1 MDCPKCRYDND
12 DTNRFCIQ
20 CGSPLPEVT
29 EEAPPPVAQPPSL
42 EREVRDLRAEV
53 TTIRQTLARHGI
65 PIPEVRTEGGAEP
78 AEFKAGDFSEE
89 MAQSAVPATHA
100 AAASGAG
107 PATAPVAQSPQERTP
122 RLPSDLEQWLGGNW
136 LGLVGAVAVAIG
148 MGFFLK
154 LAFDNN
160 WVGESGRV
168 GLGVVVGIALLGA
181 GSYWQRRYPAW
192 ARSVTGGGVAVLYLS
207 IFAAFSLYDLIGT
220 TTAFAFMALV
230 TVTTVALALRYESTA
245 IAVLGII
252 GGFLTPVM
260 LREDL
265 PGQRALLAYV
275 LLLDVGVL
283 GVATFRNWRSF
294 TLLGLLGSLAV
305 FGMWAAEFDPRD
317 NLVLSQVGITLI
329 FLVFVAATTLFHI
342 VWRRPP
348 GAADQSLMVINAAAY
363 FGISYGLLWD
373 DFQAWMGGFALI
385 LSLFYGAL
393 GYAVIVRSRE
403 NVQLSF
409 MALGI
414 ALVFLTIAIPVQLG
428 GPWIS
433 VAWAV
438 EGAVL
443 MWLAFRLQMPQL
455 RWFGVGVFVIFGFTA
470 LVLDTPRAFDEI
482 STPFLNA
489 YLPAA
494 LLGIAATYLAAYLL
508 HRNRNTLP
516 QGEQYLFSAFVVA
529 GTVLVTLLFP
539 VQVSGAWIAVT
550 WAVEAFALF
559 WLSQRLQ
566 IPELRLFGLG
576 LFGVLLIRVL
586 VFDTVAPLDGYRLVL
601 NQRMLAFASAIASL
615 YAAAAL
621 LRRNLE
627 DTPEERFEF
636 PALLL
641 GANFLTIWVL
651 SVEVIS
657 AVDSGIINVTGDTAR
672 YIKSLTLSLVWAV
685 YGSLLLVLGMANG
698 WRPVRVGGLA
708 LLAIPII
715 KLFLYDSFALEQ
727 GYRVAAFLS
736 LGAILLVGGFLY
748 QRHGEIIRGFFFE
761 QKQA

>member
-1 MDCPKCRYDND
+1 
-12 DTNRFCIQ
+12 
-20 CGSPLPEVT
+20 
-29 EEAPPPVAQPPSL
+29 
-42 EREVRDLRAEV
+42 
-53 TTIRQTLARHGI
+53 
-65 PIPEVRTEGGAEP
+65 
-78 AEFKAGDFSEE
+78 
-89 MAQSAVPATHA
+89 
-100 AAASGAG
+100 
-107 PATAPVAQSPQERTP
+107 
-122 RLPSDLEQWLGGNW
+122 LEQWLGGNW

-685 YGSLLLVLGMANG
+685 YGSLLLVLGMAKG

-727 GYRVAAFLS
+727 GYRVVAFLS

>member
-1 MDCPKCRYDND
+1 
-12 DTNRFCIQ
+12 
-20 CGSPLPEVT
+20 
-29 EEAPPPVAQPPSL
+29 
-42 EREVRDLRAEV
+42 
-53 TTIRQTLARHGI
+53 
-65 PIPEVRTEGGAEP
+65 
-78 AEFKAGDFSEE
+78 
-89 MAQSAVPATHA
+89 
-100 AAASGAG
+100 
-107 PATAPVAQSPQERTP
+107 
-122 RLPSDLEQWLGGNW
+122 
-136 LGLVGAVAVAIG
+136 
-148 MGFFLK
+148 
-154 LAFDNN
+154 
-160 WVGESGRV
+160 
-168 GLGVVVGIALLGA
+168 
-181 GSYWQRRYPAW
+181 
-192 ARSVTGGGVAVLYLS
+192 
-207 IFAAFSLYDLIGT
+207 
-220 TTAFAFMALV
+220 
-230 TVTTVALALRYESTA
+230 
-245 IAVLGII
+245 
-252 GGFLTPVM
+252 
-260 LREDL
+260 
-265 PGQRALLAYV
+265 
-275 LLLDVGVL
+275 
-283 GVATFRNWRSF
+283 
-294 TLLGLLGSLAV
+294 
-305 FGMWAAEFDPRD
+305 MWAAEFDPRD

-685 YGSLLLVLGMANG
+685 YGSLLLVLGMAKG

-727 GYRVAAFLS
+727 GYRVVAFLS